1 MLLRATRTALLKDA
15 IDSSELARGEEYW
28 ACDAAIQTLLR
39 FENEDTPPISE
50 DAYTFES
57 ALFRLEMEVPCSDEW
72 WQDVWRDVCAESTSV
87 GQSAGNDS
95 ENIPLDPWQKLTSAA
110 VQDKTTPIGGYT
122 SEQELES
129 GDASQTHSL
138 RDIEIENLKMINR
151 SLLEVNNNLKVEQQ
165 AQLKTAYGNLDAAA
179 AENDA
184 LRDELKSRPS
194 LEEHIRLQDDIS
206 TLRENNHTLQQHS
219 IVMEVQHREEMSYL
233 KSKPTTLHADDRK
246 SVKRSR
252 DFEEEENNVSN
263 ANDDMYPRLGWF
275 KRLKFDHGTSPAD
288 PRFCSPTSC
297 CGPDFGND
305 VGRI

>member
-1 MLLRATRTALLKDA
+1 
-15 IDSSELARGEEYW
+15 
-28 ACDAAIQTLLR
+28 
-39 FENEDTPPISE
+39 
-50 DAYTFES
+50 
-57 ALFRLEMEVPCSDEW
+57 MEVPCSDEW

-219 IVMEVQHREEMSYL
+219 IVMEVQHREELQTTHGKLALAAAKNDTLRDELKSRSSLEEHTRLQDEISTLREKNHTLQQHNIVMEVQHREEMSYL